1 MKEVETKESDIFC
14 KICSSKSTH
23 IFNGKILNK
32 YTIGYYKCN
41 TCGFVQTENPYWL
54 DEAYNSSINLV
65 DTGLTRR
72 NVLASK
78 SVSTVLLFC
87 FDKKAKYLDYA
98 GGYGMFTRLMRDVGF
113 DFYTHDPYTPNLLAR
128 GFDYNPQ
135 DNIELLTTFESF
147 EHFVEPLVEI
157 EKMLAISKNIFFS
170 THLIPSPTPPIDKW
184 WYYGTEHGQHVAF
197 YTPQA
202 LKYIANKY
210 NLQVYTLKG
219 YHLLT
224 EKKIGNL
231 MFNLLVGGGR
241 FGLNKVVNLF
251 IKTKVNDDMIAL
263 GKFPK

>member
-1 MKEVETKESDIFC
+1 MNDLTTSC
-14 KICSSKSTH
+14 KICNSNSNYLFDAQILSKYV
-23 IFNGKILNK
+23 IN
-32 YTIGYYKCN
+32 YYKCQS
-41 TCGFVQTENPYWL
+41 CGFVQTENPYWL
-54 DEAYNSSINLV
+54 GEAYSSSINLV

-78 SVSTVLLFC
+78 SVSTILFFC

-98 GGYGMFTRLMRDVGF
+98 AGYGMFTRLMRDVGF

-135 DNIELLTTFESF
+135 DIIELLTTFESF

-157 EKMLAISKNIFFS
+157 EKMLAISRNIFFS

-197 YTPQA
+197 YTPKA
-202 LKYIANKY
+202 LNYIANKY
-210 NLQVYTLKG
+210 GLQVYTLKG

-231 MFNLLVGGGR
+231 IFNFLVGSGR
-241 FGLNKVVNLF
+241 FGLNNFVNLF
-251 IKTKVNDDMIAL
+251 MKTKVKDDMTKL
-263 GKFPK
+263 RKLSK